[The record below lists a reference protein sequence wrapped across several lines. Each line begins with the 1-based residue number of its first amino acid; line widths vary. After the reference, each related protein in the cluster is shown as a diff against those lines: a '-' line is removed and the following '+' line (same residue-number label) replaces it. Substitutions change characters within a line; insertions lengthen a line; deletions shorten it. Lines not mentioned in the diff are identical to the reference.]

1 MTVKHRGALEQG
13 SCRHSTVAVAAAGN
27 GWTRGADDDTP
38 LILHTVSVEAELSA
52 SGTKSCMSSTLT
64 RKPAPPCTSNGS
76 DQGNEAVHLRKNEGT
91 ANDVGTRRSL
101 LDDRRLDLRKAAQR
115 KQGHDPCKAL
125 RRTSREEGPRPG
137 GWPGVGGSS

>member
-1 MTVKHRGALEQG
+1 MTVKHGGALEQG

-52 SGTKSCMSSTLT
+52 SGFKSCAASYMYQTLT

-76 DQGNEAVHLRKNEGT
+76 DQGNEAVHPRKNEGT
-91 ANDVGTRRSL
+91 ANDVGTRR
-101 LDDRRLDLRKAAQR
+101 
-115 KQGHDPCKAL
+115 
-125 RRTSREEGPRPG
+125 
-137 GWPGVGGSS
+137 